1 MKRIVLALALV
12 VWVPVAGFAI
22 QTVASGAVDS
32 EIAGKLLRVR
42 RIYVESLG
50 MDPASRQLQALLIDS
65 LTATKRFIV
74 TENRGK
80 ADAVI
85 EGVGTEKSSQ
95 EMHSTKEGTLV
106 GSGGGLAGISDSSAS
121 TETVTTAH
129 LTVRLVSSDG
139 DVIWSTEKESEG
151 GKYKGASADVADEV
165 VKQLMRD
172 IDKLT
177 APIPA
182 SEPN

>member
-1 MKRIVLALALV
+1 MRRIILALALV
-12 VWVPVAGFAI
+12 TFAPLTTFAFQAAAGG
-22 QTVASGAVDS
+22 TVNG
-32 EIAGKLLRVR
+32 EIAAKLLQVK
-42 RIYVESLG
+42 RIYIESLG
-50 MDPASRQLQALLIDS
+50 SDPASRQLQALLIDS

-74 TENRGK
+74 TENKAK

-121 TETVTTAH
+121 TETITSAH
-129 LTVRLVSSDG
+129 LTVRMVSPDG
-139 DVIWSTEKESEG
+139 DVIWSTEKESTG

-165 VKQLMRD
+165 VKQLLRD
-172 IDKLT
+172 IDKLSA
-177 APIPA
+177 APAVPH
-182 SEPN
+182 SP